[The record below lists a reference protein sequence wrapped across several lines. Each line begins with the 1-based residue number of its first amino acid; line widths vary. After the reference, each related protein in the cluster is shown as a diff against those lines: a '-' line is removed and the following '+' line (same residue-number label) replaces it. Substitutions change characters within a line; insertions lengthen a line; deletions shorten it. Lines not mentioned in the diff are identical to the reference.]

1 MKIRRL
7 WKAGEFDVLPVYGS
21 AEKLCELIKQPGYYF
36 SKTDAYLELR
46 SRIIYKSL
54 IKQ

>member
-7 WKAGEFDVLPVYGS
+7 WKAGEFDVLPAYGN
-21 AEKLCELIKQPGYYF
+21 AAKLCELIKQPGYYF
-36 SKTDAYLELR
+36 SKTDANLDLKL
-46 SRIIYKSL
+46 RIIYKSL